1 MDKIIQL
8 ALGLSYPT
16 DKLLALQ
23 NVISA
28 TPNPTMATEILL
40 GVYEKPVIP
49 NKVKDSKGVVRLLKS
64 KDDWKEEVNYTFLQ
78 PKRIGNYYPK
88 GTLEK
93 DLNDDNY
100 ESLKSKSSDD
110 DTTYLYFNSKTME
123 ERTGSCAYSD
133 WLAFENLQPKQSI
146 EDLYAE

>member
-8 ALGLSYPT
+8 ALGLSYPK
-16 DKLLALQ
+16 DKLLALLE
-23 NVISA
+23 VISA

-78 PKRIGNYYPK
+78 PKRIGAYYPK

-93 DLNDDNY
+93 DLNDNNY
-100 ESLKSKSSDD
+100 ESLKSKGSDD
-110 DTTYLYFNSKTME
+110 NTTYLFFNSKTME
-123 ERTGSCAYSD
+123 EKTGSCVYLE
-133 WLAFENLQPKQSI
+133 WLACENLQPKQSI